1 LGAYECVE
9 SSGGEIDKVTKGLLA
24 HECVEFGGGEIDK
37 GT

>member
-1 LGAYECVE
+1 VLNLVVGKLIRLQRE
-9 SSGGEIDKVTKGLLA
+9 LLA